1 MTNEEK
7 EKYIEV
13 IKRLIQSSVETKIQE
28 FVSTLEETISKRVSG
43 IIKAEIAKLEL
54 NLSDDPTG
62 GTIVKV
68 SYKEK

>member
-13 IKRLIQSSVETKIQE
+13 MKRLLQSSVETKIQE
-28 FVSTLEETISKRVSG
+28 FVSTLEEAISNKVSG

-54 NLSDDPTG
+54 NLSDDPAG
-62 GTIVKV
+62 GTTVRV

>member
-13 IKRLIQSSVETKIQE
+13 MKRLLQSSVETKIQE
-28 FVSTLEETISKRVSG
+28 FVSTLEEAISNKVSG

-54 NLSDDPTG
+54 NLSDDPIG
-62 GTIVKV
+62 GTTVKV
-68 SYKEK
+68 SYKEN

>member
-54 NLSDDPTG
+54 NLSDDPAG
-62 GTIVKV
+62 GTTVKV
-68 SYKEK
+68 SYKEN